1 VKYAVLTNNPSSVE
15 NQLNSFT
22 SSGKPITTF
31 KSLPSEAFEN
41 PDAPATI
48 DASQSNASSSGFFSF
63 HFIFFFHFI
72 SFHFFSF
79 FVFSFFLIQLKKN
92 HLKSKLKLKLK
103 KGNTNVGAI
112 VGGVIGGLVLLAII
126 VVIGVVVYKKKKS
139 EMYENSTPST
149 KNSKNNLIN
158 ME

>member
-1 VKYAVLTNNPSSVE
+1 VIVKYAVLTNNPSSIE

-48 DASQSNASSSGFFSF
+48 DASQSNASSYGFFSF
-63 HFIFFFHFI
+63 FISFFF

-79 FVFSFFLIQLKKN
+79 LFISFHFLFFLFFD
-92 HLKSKLKLKLK
+92 SD
-103 KGNTNVGAI
+103 
-112 VGGVIGGLVLLAII
+112 
-126 VVIGVVVYKKKKS
+126 KKK
-139 EMYENSTPST
+139 
-149 KNSKNNLIN
+149 II
-158 ME
+158 